1 MSFNVL
7 KSVREELE
15 TRLGVPCRVE
25 VPATRPAQ
33 FVTIERTGGTYERGV
48 DRPIMAVQCWAGSM
62 SEAYALALAAREV
75 LISLP
80 ETVPSVCRSAVDSIY
95 DFPDPDSDM
104 RRYQLNLE
112 LVTRP

>member
-15 TRLGVPCRVE
+15 SRLGVPCRVE
-25 VPATRPAQ
+25 VPSERPAQ
-33 FVTIERTGGTYERGV
+33 FTTVERTGGDYSRGV
-48 DRPIMAVQCWAGSM
+48 DRPNLAVQCWAGSM
-62 SEAYALALAAREV
+62 AEAYALALAAREV
-75 LISLP
+75 LINLP
-80 ETVPSVCRSAVDSIY
+80 ETVSSVCGTTVESIY

-104 RRYQLNLE
+104 RRYQLNVY